1 VSETLLTAIRHSC
14 WANVELIAFCAK
26 LTPEQLAWTGPGTFG
41 SIHATLQH
49 IVGAE
54 QGYLFRLTGEEP
66 PQGMFKPDVLVGLDE
81 LAERER
87 SVRERAETLL
97 AGRFDEDAWHKGRAV
112 RAKARIVVAQLI
124 HHGSITARTSGR
136 SSARAASSRRTST
149 CGPTGR
155 RPARWLRS
163 RSPRRRSAGRVQGRP
178 SERRTA

>member
-124 HHGSITARTSGR
+124 HHGSDH
-136 SSARAASSRRTST
+136 RAHVGTILGSRGVEPPNLDVWAYGQT
-149 CGPTGR
+149 TGEVAPLEE
-155 RPARWLRS
+155 PAK
-163 RSPRRRSAGRVQGRP
+163 
-178 SERRTA
+178 T